1 MRAVF
6 SPEQTLRHMLAF
18 EAALALAEA
27 RTGVIPQAAAEV
39 IARCCRVELLDSQR
53 LTNDAV
59 EAGNMAI
66 PLVKQLTGNVREAA
80 TQAAGYLHWGA
91 TSQDAIDSGM
101 ALQLREALALMQRGV
116 ASLSAE
122 VAALTE
128 KHRSTLLAGR
138 TLLQHAVP
146 ITFGLKAAGWLDA
159 LVRQQQR
166 LRELKPRVLVLQFG
180 GAAGTLASL
189 GDRGLAVAAA
199 LAEELKLGLPAI
211 SFHTHRDRIVETAA
225 WCGLLTGLLGKM
237 ACDLSLAMQT
247 EVGEALEGAAEGR
260 GGSSTMPHKRN
271 PVAAAAVLAAA
282 IRVPG
287 LLSTLFAGMVQEHE
301 RGLGGWQAEWET
313 VPEIFILTAR
323 ALERMTALVAGL
335 EVHPERMRAN
345 LDWTQGLVMAEAATM
360 ALGEKLGL
368 GSAHRLVADASR
380 RALAEHRSLQAV
392 LAEDSEASK
401 HLGPAELEALFD
413 PLLHTGVAQQLID
426 RVLAEH
432 RRVLAEYRCA
442 AAEPAQEKT

>member
-1 MRAVF
+1 LFTSQTMREVF
-6 SPEQTLRHMLAF
+6 SPRQTLRHMLAF
-18 EAALALAEA
+18 EAALAMAEG
-27 RTGVIPQAAAEV
+27 RTGVIPQSAAET
-39 IARCCRVELLDSQR
+39 IARCCRAELLDFES
-53 LTNDAV
+53 LTADAV
-59 EAGNMAI
+59 EAGNLAI
-66 PLVKQLTGNVREAA
+66 PLVKQLTMKVREADA
-80 TQAAGYLHWGA
+80 QAAGYVHWGA

-101 ALQLREALALMQRGV
+101 ALQLREALVLMNAGV

-128 KHRSTLLAGR
+128 RHRYTLLPGR

-146 ITFGLKAAGWLDA
+146 TTFGMKAAGWLDA
-159 LVRQQQR
+159 LLRQQQR
-166 LRELKPRVLVLQFG
+166 LAQLKPRVLVLQFG

-199 LAEELKLGLPAI
+199 LAEELKLELPMI
-211 SFHTHRDRIVETAA
+211 SFHTHRDRTVETAA
-225 WCGLLTGLLGKM
+225 WCGMLTGLLGKM
-237 ACDLSLAMQT
+237 ARDLSLLMQT

-287 LLSTLFAGMVQEHE
+287 LISTLFAGMVQEHE

-345 LDWTQGLVMAEAATM
+345 LDLTKGLVMAEAASM
-360 ALGEKLGL
+360 ALAEKLGL
-368 GSAHRLVADASR
+368 GPAHQLVAEASR
-380 RALAEHRSLQAV
+380 RAIAEHRSLRAV
-392 LAEDSEASK
+392 LAENPDVSK
-401 HLGPAELEALFD
+401 HLGPEELEALFD
-413 PLLHTGVAQQLID
+413 PLLHTGAAQQLID
-426 RVLAEH
+426 RVLAEYW
-432 RRVLAEYRCA
+432 RT
-442 AAEPAQEKT
+442 AAEPAQVRP